1 MKRLVVLS
9 IGLLLAGMV
18 APCAA
23 HAALKAGVAVT
34 VLTPDPLLP
43 VSGGA
48 GGSEPA
54 TKKCGELTARA
65 LVLES
70 GGTRVAI
77 VNLDFLGFPRVLGD
91 KVRAGVK
98 DIPPQNILIGVTHTH
113 SAPDMYAFVNEKGE
127 TGADLKYIDLV
138 CQKTAATIN
147 QALAALKPVRMKAA
161 TDDAGKGIAYNYY
174 APELYDPRMNVLQ
187 FIETEGAAKDKP
199 LVTLINYATHPEV
212 LGNEQ
217 GICSP
222 DFCGPLYDHVAELG
236 GGTALFMNSAQG
248 GMVTADT
255 RVPDGKPGEEHN
267 NWEECIR
274 IGNLMAEK
282 AIEIASKAE
291 VYDDPKLACF
301 ATTVN
306 FPVESPLMKQILAA
320 SPLKFQSTPDGSA
333 PAQINVVNLG
343 PVQMLTIPGEAL
355 PNIGYYLKRKM
366 HGQYNLLF
374 GLTNDAY
381 GYILTKVDWNSFKRY
396 DYITR
401 TSLGENTGEILI
413 AEALKFLDSCPKP
426 EK

>member
-9 IGLLLAGMV
+9 IGLLLLGALSPG
-18 APCAA
+18 AA
-23 HAALKAGVAVT
+23 SATLKAGVAVT

-43 VSGGA
+43 VSGGT

-65 LVLES
+65 LVLEN
-70 GGTRVAI
+70 GDTRVAI
-77 VNLDFLGFPRVLGD
+77 GNLDFLGFPGVLGNR
-91 KVRAGVK
+91 VRAGVK
-98 DIPPQNILIGVTHTH
+98 DIPPQNIIIGVTHTH

-127 TGADLKYIDLV
+127 TGADLKYIDSV
-138 CQKTAATIN
+138 CQKVAATIN
-147 QALAALKPVRMKAA
+147 QALAAMKPVKMKAA
-161 TDDAGKGIAYNYY
+161 TADAGKRIAYNYY
-174 APELYDPRMNVLQ
+174 APDLYDPRRNVLQ
-187 FIETEGAAKDKP
+187 FIETEGAGKDKP

-212 LGNEQ
+212 IGNEQ

-222 DFCGPLYDHVAELG
+222 DLCGPLYDHVAELG

-282 AIEIASKAE
+282 ATEIAAKAE
-291 VYDDPKLACF
+291 TYGDPKLACF

-306 FPVESPLMKQILAA
+306 FPVETPLMKQILAT
-320 SPLKFQSTPDGSA
+320 SPLKLQTTPDGCA
-333 PAQINVVNLG
+333 PTQVNVVNLG
-343 PVQMLTIPGEAL
+343 PVQILTIPGEAL
-355 PNIGYYLKRKM
+355 PNIGSYLKRKM
-366 HGQYNLLF
+366 YGQYNLLL

-381 GYILTKVDWNSFKRY
+381 GYMLTKVDWNAFDRY
-396 DYITR
+396 KYISR
-401 TSLGENTGEILI
+401 TTLAENTGDTLI
-413 AEALKFLDSCPKP
+413 AESLKFLDSCPKP